1 MKSISVKQLIALLS
15 TCNPNARIELEVEGY
30 VYSEIKTL
38 YGETKFD
45 IREDEDIVYIT
56 AEER

>member
-15 TCNPNARIELEVEGY
+15 TCDPNARIELKVEGY
-30 VYSEIKTL
+30 VDCDLKTL
-38 YGETKFD
+38 YGETRFD